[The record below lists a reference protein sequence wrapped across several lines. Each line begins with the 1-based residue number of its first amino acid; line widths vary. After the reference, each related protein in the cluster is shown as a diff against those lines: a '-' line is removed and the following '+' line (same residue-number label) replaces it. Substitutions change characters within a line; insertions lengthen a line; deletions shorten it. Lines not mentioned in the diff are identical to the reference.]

1 MAQGWKSNVVLS
13 PAAHI
18 AFLRALAAQEDALAQ
33 APSQTGFSSR
43 PLPAHVSRELRH
55 SPSVFVYP
63 LLLLFPC
70 SSKKN
75 KEIEGKGMAKQES
88 SKR

>member
-43 PLPAHVSRELRH
+43 PLPAHIRREMRHAPCATLPAPRSLRHAPAHIRRELRH
-55 SPSVFVYP
+55 V
-63 LLLLFPC
+63 LH
-70 SSKKN
+70 
-75 KEIEGKGMAKQES
+75 
-88 SKR
+88 